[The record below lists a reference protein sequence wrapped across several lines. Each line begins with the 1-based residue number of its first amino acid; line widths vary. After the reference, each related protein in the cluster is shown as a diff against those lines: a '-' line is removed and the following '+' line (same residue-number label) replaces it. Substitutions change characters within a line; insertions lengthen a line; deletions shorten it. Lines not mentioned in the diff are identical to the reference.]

1 MAIQTVPLVVLFQLF
16 LCFTI
21 KQINAGPQDPEYP
34 ELGENDR
41 LANKIGWP
49 KPAPYTAA
57 GEEDKWHL
65 ALQSRSRLDCD
76 FLSEKKYI
84 CNNAATK
91 STSVDTL
98 TTEQACQEWC
108 EDGVDSTP
116 ESSLE
121 WYETAFCL
129 WDNLNNLCTLE
140 GCNQPII
147 SSDSNYAYSACT
159 QNNDFSYESPLWD
172 TVIGDFVD
180 APDYT
185 ENACDQTVG
194 VLRKD
199 SSEIPNCWTKVNSN
213 TKGRNLITE
222 HYLNKQV
229 THVRIIMN
237 GVDEIYSVDNQ
248 RVGIYTLKDLVTSA
262 GGSLFSEFDKSNDY
276 ASKRGVG
283 AGELWIDPVD
293 SNVVAC
299 DHIGLNYL
307 SITGKGG
314 TSVGENALSARARI
328 GVVMS
333 NSGELPC
340 TSRNYVQGVGID
352 VNYGAAAWA
361 CSGDGLPNCGGRL
374 GSGQLSQNG
383 HRSQFYRAEI
393 WVTSTVV
400 DENYKDRTPVFRQF
414 GDNNKGS
421 GFLTYRVPSLRHPN
435 PGGAYCFLNPFLI
448 EIKTIN

>member
-76 FLSEKKYI
+76 FLSQKKYI

-121 WYETAFCL
+121 WHETAFCS
-129 WDNLNNLCTLE
+129 WDNSNNLCTLE

-147 SSDSNYAYSACT
+147 SSDSNYAYSACA

-172 TVIGDFVD
+172 TVIGDFVN

-185 ENACDQTVG
+185 ENACDQTVD

-199 SSEIPNCWTKVNSN
+199 FSEIPNCWTKVNNN

-237 GVDEIYSVDNQ
+237 GVDKIYRKHKDELSNSLRSHMLTRVANTAPTASGYDEIIVDNFIIKK
-248 RVGIYTLKDLVTSA
+248 VHL
-262 GGSLFSEFDKSNDY
+262 
-276 ASKRGVG
+276 
-283 AGELWIDPVD
+283 
-293 SNVVAC
+293 
-299 DHIGLNYL
+299 
-307 SITGKGG
+307 
-314 TSVGENALSARARI
+314 
-328 GVVMS
+328 VMS
-333 NSGELPC
+333 IVDDDMFQSFDLLGFKNLVKHPKIEVI
-340 TSRNYVQGVGID
+340 TWDNESRLESYINKVS
-352 VNYGAAAWA
+352 AKEKK
-361 CSGDGLPNCGGRL
+361 RL
-374 GSGQLSQNG
+374 
-383 HRSQFYRAEI
+383 
-393 WVTSTVV
+393 
-400 DENYKDRTPVFRQF
+400 
-414 GDNNKGS
+414 NK
-421 GFLTYRVPSLRHPN
+421 
-435 PGGAYCFLNPFLI
+435 
-448 EIKTIN
+448 